1 MNMEKNKK
9 VIVLGGNVPHCTLIK
24 ELKKRGYYTILID
37 YLDNPPAKSIADIHI
52 QESTL
57 DQDKVLEIAK
67 EYQPKYILDACID
80 RPIPVVG
87 YVSEKLGLFCPFGY
101 KESLIGTNK
110 NLMKQMMID
119 HQIPTSKFVNITSL
133 EQTDDIDL
141 RYPLIIK
148 PSDASGS
155 IGITK
160 VDKPDDLKENVQLA
174 LKHSRS
180 GEAIVEEFVSGMEIQ
195 VDCFIAN
202 GKCEILVIKEKR
214 KFRTDVLTL
223 SYGSMI
229 PALISDE
236 VAEKIQVA
244 CDQIANVLNLK
255 NCPFFLQALV
265 DEKNI
270 SIIEF
275 GLRIGGMLSYKMI
288 EQITGLNVISTAV
301 DAYTE
306 GTPCIKTNPMKTIYT
321 TNHIFPKKGVVTS
334 VTGVDELLEKK
345 VIADYTQFMTLGST
359 SEGNLESKDRIGTFT
374 IIADNLEDYQQKMRT
389 AINTLDVWDA
399 DGNSIMRKDIYKL

>member
-1 MNMEKNKK
+1 MENK

-24 ELKKRGYYTILID
+24 ELKERGFYTILVD
-37 YLDNPPAKSIADIHI
+37 YLDNPPAKAIADMHI

-57 DQDKVLEIAK
+57 DQEKILEIAK
-67 EYQPKYILDACID
+67 KYKPKYIVNACID

-101 KESLIGTNK
+101 NESLIGTNK
-110 NLMKQMMID
+110 NLMKQMMRD
-119 HQIPTSKFVNITSL
+119 NNIPTSRFVNITSL
-133 EQTDDIDL
+133 EQINDINL
-141 RYPLIIK
+141 NYPLIIK

-160 VDKPDDLKENVQLA
+160 VDSKDKLIENVQLA

-195 VDCFIAN
+195 VDCFVTE
-202 GKCEILVIKEKR
+202 GKCNILVIKEKR
-214 KFRTDVLTL
+214 KFRTDILTL

-229 PALISDE
+229 PALISEE
-236 VAEKIQVA
+236 VAWKIQET
-244 CDQIANVLNLK
+244 CDRIVNNLNLT

-288 EQITGLNVISTAV
+288 EQITGLNVMSVAI

-306 GTPCIKTNPMKTIYT
+306 RIPSIKTNAMKTIYT
-321 TNHIFPKKGVVTS
+321 TNHIFPKKGLVAEVK
-334 VTGVDELLEKK
+334 GVKELLEKK
-345 VIADYTQFMTLGST
+345 IISDYTQFMTMGTS
-359 SEGNLESKDRIGTFT
+359 SEGKLESKDRIGTFT
-374 IIADNLEDYQQKMRT
+374 IVADNLDDYKNKMQT
-389 AINTLDVWDA
+389 AINTLDVLDA
-399 DGNSIMRKDIYKL
+399 VGNSIMRKDIYKI

>member
-1 MNMEKNKK
+1 MGKK
-9 VIVLGGNVPHCTLIK
+9 ETVIVLGGNVPHCSLIK
-24 ELKKRGYYTILID
+24 ELKDRGFYTILVD
-37 YLDNPPAKSIADIHI
+37 YLDNPPAKSIADKHI

-57 DQDKVLEIAK
+57 DQEKVLEIARG
-67 EYQPKYILDACID
+67 YSPKYIIDACID

-101 KESLIGTNK
+101 NESLIGTNK
-110 NLMKQMMID
+110 NLMKQMMLD
-119 HQIPTSKFVNITSL
+119 NDIPTSKFVNITSL
-133 EQTDDIDL
+133 NQLKDL
-141 RYPLIIK
+141 QLKYPLIIK

-155 IGITK
+155 IGINK
-160 VDKPDDLKENVQLA
+160 VDNKDELEENVKLA
-174 LKHSRS
+174 LKYSRS
-180 GEAIVEEFVSGMEIQ
+180 GEAIVEEFVSGMEVQ
-195 VDCFIAN
+195 VDCFVTD
-202 GKCEILVIKEKR
+202 GKCQILVIKEKR

-229 PALISDE
+229 PALISEE
-236 VAEKIQVA
+236 VSGKIQEA
-244 CDQIANVLNLK
+244 CDKIVKILNLR

-288 EQITGLNVISTAV
+288 QQITGLNVISAAV

-306 GTPCIKTNPMKTIYT
+306 CTPKIQIEPIRTIYT
-321 TNHIFPKKGVVTS
+321 TNHIFPKKGTVASIV
-334 VTGVDELLEKK
+334 GINELIENNT
-345 VIADYTQFMTLGST
+345 ISDYTQFMTLGSS

-374 IIADNLEDYQQKMRT
+374 IVANDLEDYHYKMKT
-389 AINTLDVWDA
+389 AIHTLDVLDT